1 LTEATVPMVE
11 TMGSRLSCPLGT
23 KNHFVSFLCFC
34 KNSTEG
40 NKGKEDIANVLRP
53 NGTIQDEP
61 TISIVDFLP
70 PPDLL
75 RVPTG
80 RIDLTEATVPMVETM
95 GSRLSCPLGTK
106 NHFVPFL
113 CFCEK
118 LLNRLLNLTLFFPRS
133 WFFLFGD

>member
-1 LTEATVPMVE
+1 MVE
-11 TMGSRLSCPLGT
+11 TMGSRLGCPLGT

-61 TISIVDFLP
+61 TILIVGFLP

-80 RIDLTEATVPMVETM
+80 RIDLTEATAPMVETM
-95 GSRLSCPLGTK
+95 GSRLGCPLGTK

-118 LLNRLLNLTLFFPRS
+118 LLNRLLNLTISFLARGFFFSVARGATS
-133 WFFLFGD
+133 CS